1 MEFLLLFL
9 LFAVVILLLVMV
21 YVMRGNAL
29 GQGRREAL
37 RGYDADMQERMNQ
50 QLYQLQLQMQDM
62 MRKELTAFHETIEQR
77 MYSMERNVST
87 TMHQGYQNT
96 NDAFHQVLERMGRLD
111 ESQHNL
117 KEISAGIM
125 QLQQVLQDK
134 KTRGIFGEIE
144 LYSLLEMAMGEDM
157 HRYGKQVHLGN
168 GSIADAVVYAS
179 EPLKAICIDSKFPL
193 ENYNRIQSA
202 TTPEETRRYKAAFVQ
217 DVKKHI
223 KTIAAKYII
232 PEETAEFAYMFIP
245 AEAVFSYIYANMDE
259 VVRYSYEQKVYMVS
273 PTTLMAYLTAIKA
286 IYLGVKR
293 NEHMGQMQEELK
305 LLAQEFERFDKR
317 YQSVANDFERCYQDM
332 HQLEITAGKLVK
344 RFTQIQEVKLDAAEK
359 EETDGS

>member
-1 MEFLLLFL
+1 MEALLLFL
-9 LFAVVILLLVMV
+9 LFALCIALL
-21 YVMRGNAL
+21 AL
-29 GQGRREAL
+29 LYGVRQTAGQGKRAENQRQYYE
-37 RGYDADMQERMNQ
+37 DMHNMQEHMNQ
-50 QLYQLQLQMQDM
+50 QLLQLQAQMGDT
-62 MRKELTAFHETIEQR
+62 MRKELTALHETMEQR

-96 NDAFHQVLERMGRLD
+96 NEAFHQVLERMGRLD

-117 KEISAGIM
+117 KEISDGIL

-144 LYSLLEMAMGEDM
+144 LYSLLEMAMGEDG
-157 HRYGKQVHLGN
+157 HRYGKQVRLQN
-168 GSIADAVVYAS
+168 GSIADAVIYIG
-179 EPLKAICIDSKFPL
+179 EPWKAICIDSKFPL

-202 TTPEETRRYKAAFVQ
+202 ATPEETRRYQAAFVQ

-223 KTIAAKYII
+223 KAIAAKYISI
-232 PEETAEFAYMFIP
+232 EETADFAYMFLP

-286 IYLGVKR
+286 IYLNVKR
-293 NEHMGQMQEELK
+293 NEHLGQMQEELT

-317 YQSVANDFERCYQDM
+317 YQQVVHDFERSYQDM

-344 RFTQIQEVKLDAAEK
+344 RFTQIQEVKLDPKEK
-359 EETDGS
+359 